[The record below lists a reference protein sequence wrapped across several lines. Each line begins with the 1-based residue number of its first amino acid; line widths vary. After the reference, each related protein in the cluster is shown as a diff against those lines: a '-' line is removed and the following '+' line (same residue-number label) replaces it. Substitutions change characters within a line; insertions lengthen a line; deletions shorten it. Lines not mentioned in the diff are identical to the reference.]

1 MSSIICPAVL
11 ASDEAEYSAQIRKV
25 SPFAKRIQIDLM
37 DGEFASP
44 KSIDLAKVW
53 WPVGVQADIHLMYQ
67 HPMDYLSQ
75 LIHMQP
81 HMVII
86 HVESMFHHMHF
97 AAELHKEGI
106 QAGLA
111 LLPDTPIANIEQI
124 LNSFDH
130 LLIFSG
136 HLGHFGGRADL
147 ELLKKVQEAKLHH
160 PDLEF
165 GWDGGVSNKNAKQL
179 AEGGI
184 NVLNAGGAIQ
194 KAEDAEFAYKTLVET
209 VA

>member
-1 MSSIICPAVL
+1 MGSIICPAIL
-11 ASDEAEYSAQIRKV
+11 ASDESVYAAQIKNV
-25 SPFAKRIQIDLM
+25 ASFAQRIQIDLM

-44 KSIDLAKVW
+44 KSIGLDKVW
-53 WPVGVQADIHLMYQ
+53 WPVGIKADIHLMYQ
-67 HPMDYLSQ
+67 NPMEYLQQ
-75 LIHMQP
+75 LIHLQP
-81 HMVII
+81 HMVIV
-86 HVESMFHHMHF
+86 HVETMFHHMHF

-106 QAGLA
+106 EVGLA
-111 LLPDTPIANIEQI
+111 VLPETPIANVEQI

-136 HLGHFGGRADL
+136 NLGHFGGKADL
-147 ELLKKVQEAKLHH
+147 SLLSKVQEAKQHH

-165 GWDGGVSNKNAKQL
+165 GWDGGVNLGNAKQL

-184 NVLNAGGAIQ
+184 DVLNAGGAIQ
-194 KAEDAEFAYKTLVET
+194 KAEDPANAYKALVET